1 MRESNMQEWKTKI
14 RKQLL
19 ALKLEP
25 TRENEIVE
33 ELAQHFE
40 SLYAELRAD
49 GATKEEARRVIL
61 DELNEGKLLQQ
72 ELRRVERSAPPE
84 PVVLGARG
92 KNLYGNLLQDLRYG
106 LRMLRKNV
114 GFTVIAALTLGLGIG
129 ATTAIFSVVYATLF
143 EPMPFPNPDQLVMV
157 WSKVSDGRN
166 VVSAGD
172 YLEWKRRATSF
183 QSLEAW
189 NGGVF
194 NVATAERPEQVEGSA
209 WTPGFFSMVEGSM
222 FLGRNFLPEEA
233 EAGKDH
239 VVILGHRLWRQ
250 SFGAN
255 REIIGQQIRLNGEP
269 YTVVGV
275 MPARQSERH
284 PNQLSVPLA
293 FRPDQINHDFHWIL
307 VMGRLKPDVTIAQAQ
322 SEMDMIANQLAEEHP
337 RSNTNWGIS
346 VEPLHNNFLPESTIR
361 NLWMLLGTVSFLLLI
376 ACANVANLLLARGT
390 ARQKE
395 VAVRAALGATRA
407 RLFWQFLTES
417 LTLALI
423 GGVLGVLLGVVIT
436 DVIVAIMPPFM
447 LPAEADVRLSIPVL
461 LFTLAATILTG
472 LLFGCVPAWRATN
485 LNLNQMLKEGGRTG
499 TDSSRNRLR
508 KALVVVEF
516 ALALTL
522 LAGGGLALRS
532 FWNLS
537 RVDLGVRTDHVL
549 TSFLPVPA
557 KRFSDAQQI
566 NAYYSRMLEQ
576 VKAVP
581 GISHATVTT
590 GIPLLG
596 TGFGMAFNIVGQP
609 TSDPSESPGGGFQM
623 VTPEYFDTFGISIVQ
638 GRSFTDRDTA
648 ESVRVAMVNENLAN
662 RYFSGVDPLTQRI
675 AIAGLIPGSMKIGPP
690 VEWQIVGVFHN
701 VRNGKGLREEYPE
714 IYVPFRQSPWPTAA
728 LAVRT
733 VGDPQSI
740 NQSLAAAV
748 NSVDPD
754 LPLAGVKTMEQV
766 AGESLAFDRF
776 GMVVYGSFAVLGLAL
791 AVVGIYGVMAFAVSQ
806 RTHEIGLRMALG
818 ASRVQVFSLFLR
830 EGAILALIGSAFG
843 LAGAYLVGRAMQAT
857 LYGVGALDAVAFSG
871 VAVVLLVAALLACFF
886 PARRASKVDPMVALR
901 YE

>member
-1 MRESNMQEWKTKI
+1 
-14 RKQLL
+14 
-19 ALKLEP
+19 
-25 TRENEIVE
+25 
-33 ELAQHFE
+33 
-40 SLYAELRAD
+40 
-49 GATKEEARRVIL
+49 
-61 DELNEGKLLQQ
+61 
-72 ELRRVERSAPPE
+72 
-84 PVVLGARG
+84 
-92 KNLYGNLLQDLRYG
+92 
-106 LRMLRKNV
+106 
-114 GFTVIAALTLGLGIG
+114 
-129 ATTAIFSVVYATLF
+129 
-143 EPMPFPNPDQLVMV
+143 
-157 WSKVSDGRN
+157 
-166 VVSAGD
+166 
-172 YLEWKRRATSF
+172 
-183 QSLEAW
+183 
-189 NGGVF
+189 
-194 NVATAERPEQVEGSA
+194 
-209 WTPGFFSMVEGSM
+209 
-222 FLGRNFLPEEA
+222 
-233 EAGKDH
+233 
-239 VVILGHRLWRQ
+239 
-250 SFGAN
+250 
-255 REIIGQQIRLNGEP
+255 
-269 YTVVGV
+269 
-275 MPARQSERH
+275 
-284 PNQLSVPLA
+284 
-293 FRPDQINHDFHWIL
+293 
-307 VMGRLKPDVTIAQAQ
+307 
-322 SEMDMIANQLAEEHP
+322 
-337 RSNTNWGIS
+337 
-346 VEPLHNNFLPESTIR
+346 
-361 NLWMLLGTVSFLLLI
+361 MLLGTVSFLLLI

-576 VKAVP
+576 IKAVP

-596 TGFGMAFNIVGQP
+596 TGFGMAFSIVGQP

-714 IYVPFRQSPWPTAA
+714 IYVPFRQSPWPNAA
-728 LAVRT
+728 VAVRT

-776 GMVVYGSFAVLGLAL
+776 GMVVYGSFAVLGLGL

-857 LYGVGALDAVAFSG
+857 LYGVGALDAVAFIG

-886 PARRASKVDPMVALR
+886 PARRASKVDPMIALR